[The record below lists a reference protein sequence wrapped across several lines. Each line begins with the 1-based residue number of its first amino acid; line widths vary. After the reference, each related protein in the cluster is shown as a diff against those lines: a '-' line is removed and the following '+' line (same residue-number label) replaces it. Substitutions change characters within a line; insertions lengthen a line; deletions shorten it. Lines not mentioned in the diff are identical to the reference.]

1 MSPKRE
7 SMLNRSLFN
16 RHALPE
22 EVKEV
27 VMPIA
32 KISDFIHEGDSPTKR
47 SSQLTNTGRQAMK
60 KSRTEVTSPSAA
72 DKTTQ
77 GTSSPRHNDSDITS
91 GKRDGYT
98 SSSKVDPSSFAIKYE

>member
-1 MSPKRE
+1 MLFQIERKKTSVAKAPTPGGTESKSKIMSPKRE
-7 SMLNRSLFN
+7 SMLNRNVFN
-16 RHALPE
+16 RHALPD

-60 KSRTEVTSPSAA
+60 KSRTEVTSPSAT
-72 DKTTQ
+72 DKVT
-77 GTSSPRHNDSDITS
+77 
-91 GKRDGYT
+91 
-98 SSSKVDPSSFAIKYE
+98 